1 MIRTFAKKGEVEKTY
16 PRSFPTEVAR
26 CAVAVSRL
34 RSVATTIYS
43 TCEDSS
49 ASPGSCLSYLVSAP
63 IIDFLCVSAPNFS
76 KGVTVAF
83 GQRRPSMMSTLVNIT
98 RPANGGLPANGSPAS
113 PVKRTAHKSCA
124 NRSVELVQL
133 IQVALESPRHQ
144 VLLTPEHV
152 HATSTS
158 TPSLD
163 VV

>member
-113 PVKRTAHKSCA
+113 PVKRTVVQVSQKRAGWCNCCLRPA
-124 NRSVELVQL
+124 EMCGVTVAFGQRRSSMMFE
-133 IQVALESPRHQ
+133 
-144 VLLTPEHV
+144 
-152 HATSTS
+152 
-158 TPSLD
+158 
-163 VV
+163 

>member
-1 MIRTFAKKGEVEKTY
+1 MCALSST
-16 PRSFPTEVAR
+16 RSRPPN
-26 CAVAVSRL
+26 
-34 RSVATTIYS
+34 S
-43 TCEDSS
+43 TCVTTNNEKAGPQQRKSFMRNMISS
-49 ASPGSCLSYLVSAP
+49 KKFAFGLTSLHNSGQRQ
-63 IIDFLCVSAPNFS
+63 
-76 KGVTVAF
+76 GVTVAF

-113 PVKRTAHKSCA
+113 PVKRTADKSCA